1 MMNCRRFFCMRRRE
15 ERGAAAVAL
24 FGGVEVLL
32 KLVAVAIEGSQDWR
46 DWQGPGLAGLG
57 GS

>member
-1 MMNCRRFFCMRRRE
+1 MNCRRFFCMRRRE